1 MAQRNHERNG
11 IMSLWL
17 KTGAALSVLLTL
29 SAIVGSVL
37 LVKFRVDVLEG
48 DVSDL
53 KTEFR
58 AMQKILV
65 DLDKTMTVGFNRLE
79 TRIDPMIAAVANA
92 QQVSEGTK
100 ARVQENMVKT
110 DDALSQMR
118 DDIRQVR
125 DANLPQLRGK

>member
-48 DVSDL
+48 DVGDL
-53 KTEFR
+53 KIEFR

-65 DLDKTMTVGFNRLE
+65 DLDKTMSMGFKGLEGKIDAMVLGVENANRTALRAE
-79 TRIDPMIAAVANA
+79 SRVTDYKVNEDFRNA
-92 QQVSEGTK
+92 GK
-100 ARVQENMVKT
+100 
-110 DDALSQMR
+110 
-118 DDIRQVR
+118 
-125 DANLPQLRGK
+125 PQPTFGK